1 MDEQEQLALG
11 LLKNREFEKAAKLY
25 LKLAMQAPQDEKYLI
40 SAANCY
46 DILKDKKVALS
57 LYKKALEINEQSV
70 PSLLNISTIYYETK
84 KYAQSIDFA
93 ERVLLLQEDNFAA
106 IMNKGNSLYALGKYE
121 EACACYE
128 KMYQINPNS
137 YNAVLNLANTCYN
150 LGLFDQAIQYGRVAV
165 DKRPMSADPYIILGN
180 SYAEVGKNDEA
191 AVALR
196 KAYEIAP
203 TSDWLCSSLA
213 NLSQKMENWRQCL
226 HYAWKVFKLKGA
238 QVTIDDHINFAYFL
252 YEAQDGAKNE
262 EDLKLIEMY
271 LKRWEDAYADNP
283 VVHHASCAIRN
294 IQEVPAMDLAY
305 VKALFD
311 GFALSFDAIL
321 QEINYHVPELI
332 ANSLKDNLK
341 TKLFKKSRIL
351 DLGCGTG
358 LCVAALKQYF
368 PNEEFYGV
376 DISEKMLE
384 AAEKKQLYN
393 VLYADDIINFLEN
406 NQEVYDAVVAGDVL
420 TYMGELKNLF
430 RLLAQAVKFN
440 GYLVFS
446 ITKNIFNNQ
455 DYFLVPSGRFVHT
468 LAYVQRLLKYCG
480 FKTLNVA
487 EAVLRDE
494 GTHEVEGYVITAQK
508 ELEVVFE

>member
-1 MDEQEQLALG
+1 MDEQEQLALD
-11 LLKNREFEKAAKLY
+11 LLKNKEFEKAAKLY
-25 LKLAMQAPQDEKYLI
+25 LQLAVQAPEEEKYLI

-46 DILKDKKVALS
+46 DSLKDKKIALS
-57 LYKKALEINEQSV
+57 LYKKALTLNEQSV
-70 PSLLNISTIYYETK
+70 PALLNISTIYYETK
-84 KYAQSIDFA
+84 KYDQSIEFA
-93 ERVLLLQEDNFAA
+93 ERVLLLQADNFAA
-106 IMNKGNSLYALGKYE
+106 IMNKGNSLYALGKYDKARE
-121 EACACYE
+121 CYE
-128 KMYQINPNS
+128 KMYQLNQNS

-150 LGLFDQAIQYGRVAV
+150 LGLFEQAVQYGQIAV
-165 DKRPMSADPYIILGN
+165 DKRPMSADPYIVLGN
-180 SYAEVGKNDEA
+180 SCVELGKNDA
-191 AVALR
+191 AVAALK

-203 TSDWLCSSLA
+203 ISDWLCSSIA
-213 NLSQKMENWRQCL
+213 NLFQRIGNWRQCL
-226 HYAWKVFKLKGA
+226 HYAWKVFKLKGSH
-238 QVTIDDHINFAYFL
+238 VTIDDHINFAYFL
-252 YEAQDGAKNE
+252 YEAQDGAKND
-262 EDLKLIEMY
+262 EDMQLVEMY
-271 LKRWEDAYADNP
+271 LKRWEDTYADNP

-294 IQEVPAMDLAY
+294 VQEVPAMDLTY

-311 GFALSFDAIL
+311 GFALSFDSIL
-321 QEINYHVPELI
+321 KEIRYQVPELI
-332 ANSLKDNLK
+332 ANSLKENLK
-341 TKLFKKSRIL
+341 TKLFKKRRIL

-358 LCVAALKQYF
+358 LCVQALKQYF

-384 AAEKKQLYN
+384 VAEQKQLYN
-393 VLYADDIINFLEN
+393 ALYADDIINFLEN
-406 NQEVYDAVVAGDVL
+406 NQEVFHAVVAGDVL

-430 RLLAQAVKFN
+430 RLFAKTVKFN

-480 FKTLNVA
+480 FKTINVE

-494 GTHEVEGYVITAQK
+494 GAHEVEGYVITAQK